1 MKELQDIKVLV
12 MDTGGNKM
20 ELTIPWDD
28 NLGGWEIHLKRIMVF
43 LEFGVDEVV
52 INPES
57 DSLQDVGEK
66 EGL

>member
-28 NLGGWEIHLKRIMVF
+28 NIEGWENHLKRIMVF

-52 INPES
+52 INPE
-57 DSLQDVGEK
+57 K
-66 EGL
+66 EDEDA

>member
-12 MDTGGNKM
+12 TDSIGSKM

-28 NLGGWEIHLKRIMVF
+28 DIAGWEIHLKRIMAF

-52 INPES
+52 INPEK
-57 DSLQDVGEK
+57 GET
-66 EGL
+66 E